1 MIQITA
7 EHVGKRIDTTDTD
20 RIEPLIILEDIS
32 FHIAPSDTIA
42 IMGASGSGKS
52 TLLSLM
58 AGLDLPTS
66 GRILFDNQDL
76 NTLSED
82 ARTQLRGQ
90 HSAFIFQQFHLMPH
104 LTALENVLLPY
115 GLLMAEKTKKMVSTK
130 IAKSKAI
137 EALTEVGLSSRL
149 QHFPSELSG
158 GEQQRVAIARAFILS
173 PSLLFAD
180 EPTGNLDTKTG
191 EKIIDLLFSLNTR
204 NRSTLIFV
212 THDSGLSAR
221 CHRQYHLHAGKLKQ

>member
-1 MIQITA
+1 MISITA
-7 EHVGKRIDTTDTD
+7 EHVGKRINTVDAQ
-20 RIEPLIILEDIS
+20 RIAPLIILEDIS
-32 FHIAPSDTIA
+32 FHIDPSDTIA

-58 AGLDLPTS
+58 AGLDLPTT
-66 GRILFDNQDL
+66 GRIIFNKQDL

-115 GLLMAEKTKKMVSTK
+115 GLLISEKTKKTLSNQK
-130 IAKSKAI
+130 AKAQAL
-137 EALTEVGLSSRL
+137 EALNEVGLSARL
-149 QHFPSELSG
+149 HHFPTELSG
-158 GEQQRVAIARAFILS
+158 GEQQRVAIARAFVLS
-173 PSLLFAD
+173 PAILFAD

-212 THDSGLSAR
+212 THDRDLSAR
-221 CHRQYHLHAGKLKQ
+221 CHRQYHLHAGRLHP

>member
-1 MIQITA
+1 MITITA
-7 EHVGKRIDTTDTD
+7 EHLGKRIDTTDAD
-20 RIEPLIILEDIS
+20 RTEPLIILEDIS
-32 FHIAPSDTIA
+32 FHIAPSDTVA

-58 AGLDLPTS
+58 AGLDLPTT
-66 GRILFDNQDL
+66 GRILFDTQDL

-82 ARTQLRGQ
+82 ARTQLRGR

-115 GLLMAEKTKKMVSTK
+115 ELLMAEKTKK
-130 IAKSKAI
+130 ALPAQEAREKAV
-137 EALTEVGLSSRL
+137 EALHEVGLSSRL
-149 QHFPSELSG
+149 HHFPAELSG

-173 PSLLFAD
+173 PAILFAD

-191 EKIIDLLFSLNTR
+191 TKIIDLLFMLNHK
-204 NRSTLIFV
+204 NRSTLVFV
-212 THDSGLSAR
+212 THDEALSAR
-221 CHRQYHLHAGKLKQ
+221 CHRQYHLYAGQLQQ

>member
-1 MIQITA
+1 MISITA
-7 EHVGKRIDTTDTD
+7 EHLGKRIDTVDAQ

-32 FHIAPSDTIA
+32 FHIDPSDTIA

-58 AGLDLPTS
+58 AGLDLPTT
-66 GRILFDNQDL
+66 GRIIFNNHDL
-76 NTLSED
+76 NTLNEE

-115 GLLMAEKTKKMVSTK
+115 GLLMSEKTKKTVSNQD
-130 IAKSKAI
+130 AKTQAL
-137 EALTEVGLSSRL
+137 EALNEVGLSARL
-149 QHFPSELSG
+149 HHFPTELSG
-158 GEQQRVAIARAFILS
+158 GEQQRVAIARAFVLS
-173 PSLLFAD
+173 PAILFAD

-191 EKIIDLLFSLNTR
+191 DKIIDLLFSLNTR

-212 THDSGLSAR
+212 THDSDLSAR
-221 CHRQYHLHAGKLKQ
+221 CHRQYHLHAGQLHT